1 MNTAHFDTM
10 SIIWDENPN
19 RMKMADNHVAA
30 LRSKLKL
37 EKSMHLLDYGCG
49 TGLVS
54 LRLLPFVGSVIGLDT
69 SKGMAEQFQKKI
81 EVNSIP
87 NCKVEVFNPATD
99 LLPVD
104 ENSVDVI
111 VSTMAFHHIPD
122 IAMVLNSF
130 FKALKLGGQIGIID
144 LETEDGSFHDSPDA
158 GEIHHGF
165 AKDTLLTAAKQA
177 GFKRVSVDTAYIHK
191 KEATG
196 KEYPMLLLYGQK

>member
-130 FKALKLGGQIGIID
+130 LRL
-144 LETEDGSFHDSPDA
+144 
-158 GEIHHGF
+158 
-165 AKDTLLTAAKQA
+165 
-177 GFKRVSVDTAYIHK
+177 
-191 KEATG
+191 
-196 KEYPMLLLYGQK
+196 